1 MHEDEKGRKIGQ
13 QRKKKKKERKKEK
26 EEEEEDEEGM
36 VPSKDPLRK
45 PGVESNHQPFELE
58 SNALPL
64 APPGLGHASTRQV
77 STKQQPFLF
86 LFFFKK
92 SVYSLQ
98 LKSRS
103 TRLLKREWTCMFPS
117 LRVSKTHALEG
128 LPYETIVDLM
138 TTGLTRVRLQRF
150 SVGEQM
156 FPMLLHLLLEKRAC
170 IGLQG

>member
-1 MHEDEKGRKIGQ
+1 
-13 QRKKKKKERKKEK
+13 
-26 EEEEEDEEGM
+26 M

-45 PGVESNHQPFELE
+45 PGVESNHQPFDLE

-77 STKQQPFLF
+77 STKQQPFYSYF
-86 LFFFKK
+86 LKKK
-92 SVYSLQ
+92 SVYSLH

-138 TTGLTRVRLQRF
+138 TPGLTRVRLQRF

-156 FPMLLHLLLEKRAC
+156 FPMLLHLLLEKRDC
-170 IGLQG
+170 IGLQGEVVTVQEIAMLAVRPEGEPRGSWGPAGS